1 MAKDKNSTPA
11 DKNETFKNGMYKE
24 RTKQAALQGLLL
36 FVFLCVLGVM
46 SYIISMI
53 PAGIFGVMI
62 AKSSTGSQLVYD
74 VQNLI
79 NTALGLATLCIGGL
93 IFAKKAGENDAMLV
107 FQNGYDRKMDMR
119 YLTVS
124 VVIAVVVYIFVGV
137 VMNVDFIIGPAKYL
151 GIFLSRAERNINEG
165 IKVSFI
171 LRLLAM
177 LICMAATVPFLI
189 RGIRAGYTEKMNFQI
204 AEEEEKR
211 ERNAVLEQLEA
222 ERDRER
228 KEKKF

>member
-1 MAKDKNSTPA
+1 MAKDKTNAPV
-11 DKNETFKNGMYKE
+11 DPNEQFKNGMNKE
-24 RTKQAALQGLLL
+24 RTKQAAIQGLLL

-46 SYIISMI
+46 SYIVSMI

-62 AKSSTGSQLVYD
+62 AKSSTGSQIVYD

-79 NTALGLATLCIGGL
+79 NTALGLALLTIGGL
-93 IFAKKAGENDAMLV
+93 MFSKKTGENDAMYV
-107 FQNGYDRKMDMR
+107 FQHGQERKLDMR
-119 YLTVS
+119 YLTLS
-124 VVIAVVVYIFVGV
+124 IAIALILFVFVGV
-137 VMNVDFIIGPAKYL
+137 VMNIDFIIGPAKYF
-151 GIFLSRAERNINEG
+151 GIFLSRAERSLHEG

-177 LICMAATVPFLI
+177 LICLGITCPFLVKGV
-189 RGIRAGYTEKMNFQI
+189 RSGYTEKMESL
-204 AEEEEKR
+204 EEEEDEMLKQKQLR
-211 ERNAVLEQLEA
+211 EELEA

>member
-1 MAKDKNSTPA
+1 MAKNKSSAPA
-11 DKNETFKNGMYKE
+11 DRNETFKNGMYKE

-53 PAGIFGVMI
+53 PAGIFGVVI

-93 IFAKKAGENDAMLV
+93 IFAKKAGENDAMLA
-107 FQNGYDRKMDMR
+107 FQNGYDRKLDMR
-119 YLTVS
+119 YLIVS
-124 VVIAVVVYIFVGV
+124 VGLAVAVYIFVGV
-137 VMNVDFIIGPAKYL
+137 IMNIDFIIGPAKYL

-165 IKVSFI
+165 IKVPFL
-171 LRLLAM
+171 LRMVAM
-177 LICMAATVPFLI
+177 LICVAAACPFLVK
-189 RGIRAGYTEKMNFQI
+189 GVRAGFTEKMNFQK
-204 AEEEEKR
+204 AEEEENKKR
-211 ERNAVLEQLEA
+211 NEILDALEA